1 MNWKALE
8 AWTPGKIVSIWGTLK
23 PPRSPC
29 HSVFYQLSVSPCLE
43 GSIQQSHTIFDW
55 LYTFA
60 LNLIIIIMLWLQ
72 LVLPISSFQVKAGFG
87 GAQLFYGH
95 LTLCWTFDLQ

>member
-1 MNWKALE
+1 MDRKALE

-23 PPRSPC
+23 PPRNPG

-43 GSIQQSHTIFDW
+43 GSIQQSHTTFDW
-55 LYTFA
+55 LYAFA
-60 LNLIIIIMLWLQ
+60 PEFDNNNYASAL
-72 LVLPISSFQVKAGFG
+72 LPISSFQVKAGFG